1 MEKII
6 SNLKK
11 CSFNGQS
18 YFKETD
24 SMDRI
29 VYFQENR
36 SNDIEL
42 IRDQIDCYL
51 SNINDAFIDSL
62 VKSNLNLCNHYY
74 FISNELI
81 ARNKISIFT
90 KKEFGKLID
99 ISMLYINDSREL
111 IFKTVDIP
119 EVIAFIKNIF
129 KVNEFYILTK
139 ENRTAALANRLRNKF
154 TI

>member
-1 MEKII
+1 MEKVL
-6 SNLKK
+6 SKLKK
-11 CSFNGQS
+11 YSFNGQS

-29 VYFQENR
+29 VYFQEHR
-36 SNDIEL
+36 SNNIDS
-42 IRDQIDCYL
+42 IRAEIDCYL
-51 SNINDAFIDSL
+51 SNIDDAVIDSL
-62 VKSNLNLCNHYY
+62 VKNNLNLSNHYY
-74 FISNELI
+74 FISNEFI
-81 ARNKISIFT
+81 SRNKISIFT

-129 KVNEFYILTK
+129 KANKFYILTK

>member
-1 MEKII
+1 MEKIL

-11 CSFNGQS
+11 YSFNGQS

-29 VYFQENR
+29 VYYQEHT
-36 SNDIEL
+36 SNNLEP

-62 VKSNLNLCNHYY
+62 VHNNLNLSNHYY

-81 ARNKISIFT
+81 SRNKISIFT
-90 KKEFGKLID
+90 KKEFGRPVD
-99 ISMLYINDSREL
+99 ISMLYINDSRSL
-111 IFKTVDIP
+111 IFRTTDLQDIKS
-119 EVIAFIKNIF
+119 FIKDLFNDYEFLIL
-129 KVNEFYILTK
+129 NEIQ
-139 ENRTAALANRLRNKF
+139 RTTALVKRLQNKY